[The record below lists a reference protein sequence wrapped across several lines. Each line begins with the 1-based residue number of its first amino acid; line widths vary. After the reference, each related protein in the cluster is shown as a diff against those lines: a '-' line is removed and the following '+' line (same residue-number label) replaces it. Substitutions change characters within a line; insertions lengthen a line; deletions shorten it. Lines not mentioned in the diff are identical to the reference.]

1 MIEFVCF
8 SDLSDVFLCKIKKN
22 TMGISKTSIARK
34 VAMALSG
41 LFLVLFLAQHFTIN
55 FTSVVSPDTFNEI
68 SHFMGTNFL
77 VQAVLQPILIAG
89 VVFHFVMGFILEARN
104 RSARGVKY
112 AKFNGAANSSWISR
126 NMIISGIVVL
136 AFLGLHFYDFWVH
149 EMQVK
154 YLEGDMSGLNEAGN
168 FRYYEETVAKF
179 AGQGVRVG
187 LYVLAFIF
195 LMLHLLHGFAS
206 SFQTMGVNNKYSSGI
221 KIFTKAFA
229 IVIPMGFVFIAIF
242 HYFNN
247 L

>member
-1 MIEFVCF
+1 MGG
-8 SDLSDVFLCKIKKN
+8 IK
-22 TMGISKTSIARK
+22 SSIARK

-68 SHFMGTNFL
+68 SQFMGTNFL
-77 VQAVLQPILIAG
+77 VQAVLQPILIFG
-89 VVFHFVMGFILEARN
+89 VIFHFVMGFILEARN
-104 RSARGVKY
+104 RSARSVSY
-112 AKFNGAANSSWISR
+112 AKFNGNANSPWISR
-126 NMIISGIVVL
+126 NMLLSGIVIL

-154 YLEGDMSGLNEAGN
+154 YIQGDMSGLNEAGE

-179 AGQGVRVG
+179 AGQPVRVAI
-187 LYVLAFIF
+187 YVVSFIL

-206 SFQTMGVNNKYSSGI
+206 SFQTMGINNKYSKGI

-242 HYFNN
+242 HYLNH